1 MTNIILLKHRGCKM
15 SSNLYAML
23 FRMKYINRWS
33 LMRCAMNETLTQ
45 HSLETAF
52 IAHALAV
59 ITNEKL
65 GGNINADRTAVIAM
79 FHDAP
84 EILTGDLP
92 TPVKHGSKNIESAY
106 EEIEKEAIDVFVN
119 MSPDFMK
126 QTVVDVFSESDKE
139 ILKLVKAADKI
150 SALIKCYDEKRAG
163 NSEFDDAASS
173 TIASLQKLNCP
184 AAKLFMDEFLDGFSL
199 TLDKLKGDKLTN
211 I

>member
-1 MTNIILLKHRGCKM
+1 MANIILFKYWSSKM

-52 IAHALAV
+52 IAHALAT

-92 TPVKHGSKNIESAY
+92 TPVKHGSKSIEAAY
-106 EEIEKEAIDVFVN
+106 SEIEKEAIDTFVN
-119 MSPDFMK
+119 MTPDFMK
-126 QTVVDVFSESDKE
+126 QTVEGIFLETDKE

-163 NSEFDDAASS
+163 NGEFDDAAIS
-173 TIASLQKLNCP
+173 TLNSLDKMDCQ
-184 AAKLFMDEFLDGFSL
+184 AAKIFMDEFLAGFSL
-199 TLDKLKGDKLTN
+199 TLDKLKGDKQ
-211 I
+211 

>member
-1 MTNIILLKHRGCKM
+1 M

-65 GGNINADRTAVIAM
+65 GGNVNVDRTAVVAM

-92 TPVKHGSKNIESAY
+92 TPVKHGSVNIETAY
-106 EEIEKEAIDVFVN
+106 SEIEKEAIDIFVN
-119 MSPDFMK
+119 MSPDYMK
-126 QTVVDVFSESDKE
+126 HTIEGVFSETDKE

-163 NSEFDDAASS
+163 NGEFDDAAAS
-173 TIASLQKLNCP
+173 TLASLEKMNCP
-184 AAKLFMDEFLDGFSL
+184 AAKIFIGEFLEGFSL
-199 TLDKLKGDKLTN
+199 TLDKLKGNKQ
-211 I
+211 

>member
-1 MTNIILLKHRGCKM
+1 
-15 SSNLYAML
+15 
-23 FRMKYINRWS
+23 
-33 LMRCAMNETLTQ
+33 MRCAMNETLSQ

-65 GGNINADRTAVIAM
+65 GGNINADRVAVVAM

-126 QTVVDVFSESDKE
+126 DMVTNVFYEKDKD
-139 ILKLVKAADKI
+139 ILCLVKAADKI

-163 NSEFDDAASS
+163 NSEFDDAAIS
-173 TIASLQKLNCP
+173 TAKSLDELDCP
-184 AAKLFMDEFLDGFSL
+184 AAKIFIDEFLDGFSL
-199 TLDKLKGDKLTN
+199 TLDKLKGKN
-211 I
+211 Q

>member
-1 MTNIILLKHRGCKM
+1 MANIILFKYWSSKM

-92 TPVKHGSKNIESAY
+92 TPVKHGSKSIESAY
-106 EEIEKEAIDVFVN
+106 SEIEKEAIDTFVN

-126 QTVVDVFSESDKE
+126 QTVEGIFSETDKE

-163 NSEFDDAASS
+163 NGEFDDAAMS
-173 TIASLQKLNCP
+173 TLNSLDKMDCP
-184 AAKLFMDEFLDGFSL
+184 AAKIFMDEFLSGFSL
-199 TLDKLKGDKLTN
+199 TLDKLKGDKK
-211 I
+211 

>member
-1 MTNIILLKHRGCKM
+1 M
-15 SSNLYAML
+15 SYNLYAML
-23 FRMKYINRWS
+23 FRMRYINRWA

-65 GGNINADRTAVIAM
+65 GGNVNADRTAVVAM

-119 MSPDFMK
+119 MSPDYMK
-126 QTVVDVFSESDKE
+126 KTVSDIFFETDKE

-163 NSEFDDAASS
+163 NGEFDDAAKS
-173 TIASLQKLNCP
+173 TVESLEKMDCP
-184 AAKLFMDEFLDGFSL
+184 AAKIFLNEFLDGFSL
-199 TLDKLKGDKLTN
+199 TLDKLKGSN
-211 I
+211 Q

>member
-1 MTNIILLKHRGCKM
+1 MANIILFKYWSSKM

-92 TPVKHGSKNIESAY
+92 TPVKHGSKSIESAY
-106 EEIEKEAIDVFVN
+106 SEIEKEAIDTFVN

-126 QTVVDVFSESDKE
+126 QTVEGIFSETDKE

-163 NSEFDDAASS
+163 NGEFDDAAIS
-173 TIASLQKLNCP
+173 TLNSLDKMDCP
-184 AAKLFMDEFLDGFSL
+184 AAKIFMDEFLSGFSL
-199 TLDKLKGDKLTN
+199 TLDKLKGDKK
-211 I
+211 

>member
-1 MTNIILLKHRGCKM
+1 MVNIFYLFWRCEM

-23 FRMKYINRWS
+23 FRMRYINRWS
-33 LMRCAMNETLTQ
+33 LMRCAMNETLSQ

-65 GGNINADRTAVIAM
+65 GGNINADRVALVAM

-84 EILTGDLP
+84 ELLTGDLP

-106 EEIEKEAIDVFVN
+106 EEIEKEAIDVFIN
-119 MSPDFMK
+119 MSPEFMK
-126 QTVVDVFSESDKE
+126 NTVKDIFYEQNKE
-139 ILKLVKAADKI
+139 ILHLVKAADKI

-163 NSEFDDAASS
+163 NGEFDDAAIS
-173 TIASLQKLNCP
+173 TAKSLDKMDCP
-184 AAKLFMDEFLDGFSL
+184 AAKIFIDEFLDGFSL
-199 TLDKLKGDKLTN
+199 TLDKLKGKN
-211 I
+211 Q

>member
-1 MTNIILLKHRGCKM
+1 M

-23 FRMKYINRWS
+23 FRMRYINRWS
-33 LMRCAMNETLTQ
+33 LMRCAMNETLSQ

-65 GGNINADRTAVIAM
+65 GGNINADRVAVIAM

-106 EEIEKEAIDVFVN
+106 DEIEKEAIDVFVN
-119 MSPDFMK
+119 MSPDYMK
-126 QTVVDVFSESDKE
+126 DTVTNIFYEKDNE
-139 ILKLVKAADKI
+139 ILRLVKAADKI
-150 SALIKCYDEKRAG
+150 SALIKCYDEKRAC
-163 NSEFDDAASS
+163 NTEFDDAALS
-173 TIASLQKLNCP
+173 TIKSLNDMDCA
-184 AAKLFMDEFLDGFSL
+184 AAKIFMEEFLDGFSL
-199 TLDKLKGDKLTN
+199 TLDKLKGTN
-211 I
+211 Q